1 MRLSLSILL
10 ALFVGAAS
18 ARAAAQAPP
27 KVAPPAQKPPAAESQ
42 AAPVTPEQV
51 KSAIDRLGDLDFPI
65 RSSAARTVR
74 RADPTVAVPALLAAV
89 KQHADQYVRF
99 RALVLLSGFN
109 DPRTREVMFAA
120 ASDRNDRMRT
130 VAYSYFERNP
140 DKAVIPRLQE
150 ALNVEASEFVR
161 PALTR
166 ALAAHADD
174 PAVRQ
179 TMEGLVMKGQVFFRS
194 VVIEAIGDHRGA
206 YALKS
211 LIEVSKLDGPLQD
224 DAVLALGKIGDKT
237 SLPALASLQRSAP
250 RESQP
255 GIAAA
260 ICLLGVNCA
269 SHEPYITESLRFS
282 ITNLGF
288 QALLRSSASA
298 LGALAVAGR
307 DNALVE
313 LVQQGAPT
321 RDPVRAP
328 IALALGAVALR
339 NPQIILKVL
348 ENDAVR
354 EPAIELLR
362 EAFDMLEEDYD
373 EERFFATV
381 RRAYWQAPANSPA
394 RRVADALIQKLEF

>member
-10 ALFVGAAS
+10 ALFVGAAL

-206 YALKS
+206 VRA
-211 LIEVSKLDGPLQD
+211 EVAHRGLE
-224 DAVLALGKIGDKT
+224 A
-237 SLPALASLQRSAP
+237 R
-250 RESQP
+250 R
-255 GIAAA
+255 AAA
-260 ICLLGVNCA
+260 G
-269 SHEPYITESLRFS
+269 
-282 ITNLGF
+282 
-288 QALLRSSASA
+288 
-298 LGALAVAGR
+298 
-307 DNALVE
+307 
-313 LVQQGAPT
+313 
-321 RDPVRAP
+321 
-328 IALALGAVALR
+328 
-339 NPQIILKVL
+339 
-348 ENDAVR
+348 
-354 EPAIELLR
+354 
-362 EAFDMLEEDYD
+362 
-373 EERFFATV
+373 
-381 RRAYWQAPANSPA
+381 
-394 RRVADALIQKLEF
+394 